1 MNSKTKE
8 ILKSLPSIDRI
19 SRTSAISQLC
29 KRYPRTLVLDEI
41 RLTLGEIRKDIVDGV
56 TPESLEMDPI
66 VADIIKKITPK
77 LNNSLKRGINGV
89 GVILHTGMG
98 RAPLSSEA
106 QQAVLDSIMNYSTL
120 QVDTN
125 TGKRGH
131 RDDHIE
137 SLLVKLTGA
146 EAATVVNNN
155 AAATMLVLNTLAEG
169 KECIVSRGQL
179 VEIGGAFRIPD
190 VMERSRAFLK
200 EVGTTN
206 RTHLRDYEKALI
218 FGDEARNQNRKETGL
233 ILHVHKSNYYISGFT
248 SEPKISEMAK
258 VAHDNGLPLYDDLGS
273 GCLVNLEKW
282 GLPHEPTV
290 QESIAAGADIVSFSG
305 DKLLGGPQSG
315 IIVGKK
321 ELIEKVRKNQ
331 LSRTLRCDKMTYAA
345 LEATLRLFLDEKT
358 LPDKLPVLHMLT
370 EDIEEVK
377 KRGQSLQRRIRA
389 TLGPNV
395 KLTIKESVS
404 EVGSGSLS
412 WATIPTMVLSIES
425 SVLSAEKIGSAMRQF
440 NPPVFG
446 RIFDEAYS
454 LDCRTILHKEVG
466 FILKALENTF
476 KGLL

>member
-1 MNSKTKE
+1 MDKQTKE

-19 SRTSAISQLC
+19 SRTSAITQLC

-41 RLTLGEIRKDIVDGV
+41 RQTLGEIRKNIVEGLPP
-56 TPESLEMDPI
+56 TSLEMEAI
-66 VADIIKKITPK
+66 VNDIISKITPK

-98 RAPLSSEA
+98 RAPLSAEA

-120 QVDTN
+120 QISTE

-131 RDDHIE
+131 RDLHIE
-137 SLLVKLTGA
+137 KLLIKLTGA

-190 VMERSRAFLK
+190 VMERSRATLK

-218 FGDEARNQNRKETGL
+218 FGDEAKEQKRNETGL
-233 ILHVHKSNYYISGFT
+233 LLHVHKSNYYISGFT
-248 SEPKISEMAK
+248 SEPSIAEMAS
-258 VAHDNGLPLYDDLGS
+258 VAHKNDLPLYDDLGS
-273 GCLVNLEKW
+273 GCLINLEKW
-282 GLPHEPTV
+282 NLPHEPTV
-290 QESIAAGADIVSFSG
+290 QESIAAGADVVSFSG

-321 ELIEKVRKNQ
+321 EIIEKIRKNQ

-345 LEATLRLFLDEKT
+345 LEATLRLFLDEET
-358 LPDKLPVLHMLT
+358 LPQKLPVLHMLT
-370 EDIEEVK
+370 EDIEDVK
-377 KRGQSLQRRIRA
+377 KRAQSLQRRIRA
-389 TLGPNV
+389 TLGPKV
-395 KLTIKESVS
+395 KLFLKESVS

-412 WATIPTMVLSIES
+412 WATIPTVVLCIQSNI
-425 SVLSAEKIGSAMRQF
+425 LSAEKISAPLRQCS
-440 NPPVFG
+440 PPVFG
-446 RIFDEAYS
+446 RIFEDTFS

-466 FILKALENTF
+466 FILKALEKTF
-476 KGLL
+476 EGLL

>member
-1 MNSKTKE
+1 MDKKIKE
-8 ILKSLPSIDRI
+8 TLKSLPSIDRI
-19 SRTSAISQLC
+19 SRTSVITQLC

-41 RLTLGEIRKDIVDGV
+41 RESLGELRKNIIEGNA
-56 TPESLEMDPI
+56 PKSLEMNSIASDI
-66 VADIIKKITPK
+66 VEKITPK

-98 RAPLSSEA
+98 RAPLSGEA

-120 QVDTN
+120 QISTD

-131 RDDHIE
+131 RDAHIE
-137 SLLVKLTGA
+137 KLLTKLTGA

-190 VMERSRAFLK
+190 VMERSRATLR

-206 RTHLRDYEKALI
+206 RTHLRDYENAI
-218 FGDEARNQNRKETGL
+218 IADDDAQAQGRKETGL
-233 ILHVHKSNYYISGFT
+233 FLHVHKSNYYISGFT
-248 SEPKISEMAK
+248 SEPTINEMATL
-258 VAHDNGLPLYDDLGS
+258 AHNNGLPLYDDLGS

-290 QESIAAGADIVSFSG
+290 QESIASGADVVSFSG

-321 ELIEKVRKNQ
+321 EIIEKVRKNQ

-345 LEATLRLFLDEKT
+345 LEATLRLFLDEET
-358 LPDKLPVLHMLT
+358 LPQKLPVLHMLT
-370 EDIEEVK
+370 EDLEDIK
-377 KRGQSLQRRIRA
+377 KRAQSLQRRIRA
-389 TLGPNV
+389 TLGPKV
-395 KLTIKESVS
+395 KLILKESVS

-412 WATIPTMVLSIES
+412 WATIPTLVICIKSDK
-425 SVLSAEKIGSAMRQF
+425 LSAEKIGSSLRQC

-446 RIFDEAYS
+446 RIFEDTFS

-466 FILKALENTF
+466 FILKALEKTF
-476 KGLL
+476 EGLL